1 MTTTFEPNQPEQ
13 PEGNGGSPKE
23 FVRMIPLSPIVET
36 LTKNL
41 KLYRIGELDEDQIIG
56 LIFKLLTV
64 PLNKK

>member
-1 MTTTFEPNQPEQ
+1 MTAIEPNQPE
-13 PEGNGGSPKE
+13 GNGSPPKE
-23 FVRMIPLSPIVET
+23 FVRMIPLTPIVET

-41 KLYRIGELDEDQIIG
+41 KLYKIGEIDEDQVIG